1 MAVQEQFDEAPARL
15 RGVTPEEWAL
25 RVRLAAAY
33 RVVEHLGWTESIYG
47 HLTARVP
54 GLDAHFLINP
64 YGLRYDEVTAS
75 NLVKIDLEGNPVGP
89 VAHPINRAGFIIH
102 AAVHRARPDLHC
114 VFHTH
119 TTAGMAVA
127 AQAAGLLPISIMASL
142 FWNRVAYHDWEGP
155 TMRMDEQE
163 RLVAS
168 LGARKVMI
176 LRNHGLLTGG
186 ASVEEAFLLLF
197 RLQRACEIQ
206 VAALAGGTP
215 LAMPADEVA
224 EQAARSADDFIAS
237 SNTPPGLLE
246 FDALVRRIDALDPGY
261 RH

>member
-1 MAVQEQFDEAPARL
+1 MAVQERLEAMPARL
-15 RGVTPEEWAL
+15 PGVTPEEWAL

-54 GLDAHFLINP
+54 GPDAHFLINP
-64 YGLRYDEVTAS
+64 YGLNYDEVTAS
-75 NLVKIDLEGNPVGP
+75 NLVKIDLDGNPVGP
-89 VAHPINRAGFIIH
+89 AAYPVNQAGFIIH

-127 AQAAGLLPISIMASL
+127 AQAGGLLPISIMASL

-155 TMRMDEQE
+155 TMRLDEQV

-168 LGARKVMI
+168 LGRHKVLI

-186 ASVEEAFLLLF
+186 ASVEEAFLLMF

-206 VAALAGGTP
+206 VAAMAGGTP
-215 LAMPADEVA
+215 LAVPSDAVA

-246 FDALVRRIDALDPGY
+246 FDALIRKIDRIDPGY